1 MVSINN
7 SKQYWIKLKFAI
19 VHKIMYNA
27 AISPYH
33 FSDKSLELILLTCMY
48 LADAFPTNVIFIKV
62 NKSD

>member
-19 VHKIMYNA
+19 VHKILHTA
-27 AISPYH
+27 AISPNV
-33 FSDKSLELILLTCMY
+33 FMY

-62 NKSD
+62 NKSH